1 MKKSFRIIFLCLF
14 ITLFIVLF
22 VVATNDIQ
30 CIFYQNNTCPSG
42 TARLM
47 GVSNDTNGSINAH
60 AQNKTMAYYNYSIC
74 CNNTNSSITITATCP
89 GNVTVVRLSNSTN
102 AHVEIGT
109 GTNANYSNNSACLG
123 SNWKRA
129 SCTYPTASCAT
140 GYNCTFSI
148 ASSEGDNTTNAH
160 IGNCSAYNQKICCG
174 LANSAP
180 LKPTLYYPNT
190 SNTSV
195 FERRPNFNWS
205 TSSDP
210 DGGYAT
216 YYTINI
222 SCGGAGCS
230 CYQPVLNVSTTNY
243 PLTTPLCVATPYN
256 WTVAACD
263 SYDACNLSD
272 MFNFTIS
279 SQANLIL
286 LVNYSNFSNMS
297 IGQNKDTASHT
308 PTPSQLVVQNTGNV
322 LINVTINATALFS
335 SVSMNTYYY
344 KYEASV
350 NKTGSFTSG
359 CSVTSFTNMNSTA
372 TSMICNLTYENNTGL
387 GNSTGNIELNIT
399 VPNSEPPGTKV
410 SNVEVGYY
418 TIE

>member
-1 MKKSFRIIFLCLF
+1 MKKSFRIISLCLF
-14 ITLFIVLF
+14 ITLFIVIF

-42 TARLM
+42 TQRLM
-47 GVSNDTNGSINAH
+47 GVSNDSNGSINAH
-60 AQNKTMAYYNYSIC
+60 VQNTTMTYYNYSLC
-74 CNNTNSSITITATCP
+74 CNNTNSSISITTTCP

-109 GTNANYSNNSACLG
+109 GINANYSNNSACLG

-129 SCTYPTASCAT
+129 ACEYPVGSCST

-160 IGNCSAYNQKICCG
+160 IGNCSSYSQKICCG
-174 LANSAP
+174 LVNSAP

-190 SNTSV
+190 SNTTV
-195 FERRPNFNWS
+195 VERRPNFNWS
-205 TSSDP
+205 NSSDP

-230 CYQPVLNVSTTNY
+230 CYQPVLNVSSINY
-243 PLTTPLCVATPYN
+243 TLPSPLCVATPYN

-263 SYDACNLSD
+263 SYDACNTSI

-286 LVNYSNFSNMS
+286 LVNFSNFSNMS
-297 IGQNKDTASHT
+297 IGQTKDTTGHT
-308 PTPSQLVVQNTGNV
+308 PFPSQLVVKNIGNV

-335 SVSMNTYYY
+335 SVSMNTSYYQF
-344 KYEASV
+344 EASV
-350 NKTGSFTSG
+350 NKTGSFNST
-359 CSVTSFTNMNSTA
+359 CSVTSFISMNFTAKNM
-372 TSMICNLTYENNTGL
+372 MCNLSYENNTPL
-387 GNSTGNIELNIT
+387 GNSTGNIELSLT
-399 VPNSEPPGTKV
+399 VPNSEPPGPKS
-410 SNVEVGYY
+410 SNIEVGYY